1 MRQVTAIALLL
12 LGRLRRRLIPLA
24 VLALT
29 ACLLGSTAGR
39 VLAQADTPVRLVLVI
54 ASEGEGDK
62 SAVSL
67 ANWLSSLEGLAYCTV
82 QAASQDEA
90 KAMLDRGEA
99 AAVLLLPEGFLASVQ
114 TGENK
119 PPTLLTNPARPMEG
133 WIAGWLGETA
143 ARILSTAQAGIYAVL
158 AIYDTL
164 PDPGLARETVVLG
177 VNLRYLRA
185 ALARTEL
192 VEVETVQ
199 ATGPLAVADHYTLST
214 LICLLL
220 LLAPFLYPLYGGE
233 NLEPFLRRS
242 RAIGVPA
249 LLPAGTG
256 GLEPSVLDVRRFGRP
271 LGLSGAGGMAV
282 LGGRRS
288 IIDRALSVAG
298 SLEEAMKR

>member
-82 QAASQDEA
+82 QAASQ
-90 KAMLDRGEA
+90 
-99 AAVLLLPEGFLASVQ
+99 
-114 TGENK
+114 
-119 PPTLLTNPARPMEG
+119 
-133 WIAGWLGETA
+133 
-143 ARILSTAQAGIYAVL
+143 
-158 AIYDTL
+158 DTL